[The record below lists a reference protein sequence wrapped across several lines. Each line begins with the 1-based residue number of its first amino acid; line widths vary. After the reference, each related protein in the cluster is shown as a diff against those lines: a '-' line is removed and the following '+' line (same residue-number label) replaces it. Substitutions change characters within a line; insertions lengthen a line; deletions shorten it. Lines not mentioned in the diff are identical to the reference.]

1 MQKNKLALLCCA
13 VPLMISSAYAQD
25 STNYRAAPAGVL
37 TLDAQA
43 SSEVP
48 QDVIHLT
55 LFYEEQAADAARLSD
70 ALNQRTA
77 QALRDAHGAHR
88 DEVSVQTGQLSISPT
103 NDKDGKI
110 SGWRGRSELLLESHD
125 FAAAARLAAQLNGD
139 MQVADVSFSLSP
151 EAQRDA
157 QAKLTDQAIA
167 AFRQQAQAATQAF
180 GYKSY
185 TVREVNV
192 TRSGANSPRPM
203 MRMMRNAAA
212 SPALD
217 SVPVEAG
224 RTTVTVGVAGS
235 VQMAP

>member
-1 MQKNKLALLCCA
+1 
-13 VPLMISSAYAQD
+13 
-25 STNYRAAPAGVL
+25 
-37 TLDAQA
+37 
-43 SSEVP
+43 
-48 QDVIHLT
+48 
-55 LFYEEQAADAARLSD
+55 
-70 ALNQRTA
+70 
-77 QALRDAHGAHR
+77 
-88 DEVSVQTGQLSISPT
+88 
-103 NDKDGKI
+103 
-110 SGWRGRSELLLESHD
+110 
-125 FAAAARLAAQLNGD
+125 

-192 TRSGANSPRPM
+192 TRSGASSPRPM